1 VGKQSN
7 EGHECPNTKRD
18 PDEPSQKE
26 DALDTPVAPS
36 YLLLE
41 GREFDALLNSGQ
53 ALSVNQHSALV
64 LEPLSKAY
72 ERDKRHDHDCNFHV
86 FTLPFTLYT
95 PEPTWRLQSE
105 PKIRCNRLTPWRVSS
120 MMKDEDV
127 DELLRRR
134 RYEGAFGLLLDRYQE
149 KVFRLAF
156 SILRE
161 AGRAEEVTQDI
172 FLKLWQALPF
182 YDGRAALSTWLYT
195 IARNTCYSTFR
206 KESIRMTVP
215 IEGGV
220 EPSRHETVSQ
230 QAEIKQLLE
239 RLPTVQRE
247 VITLFY
253 LEDQSIQDVAQM
265 LDLPEGT
272 VKCHLH
278 RARQAL
284 AEMMRS

>member
-1 VGKQSN
+1 
-7 EGHECPNTKRD
+7 
-18 PDEPSQKE
+18 
-26 DALDTPVAPS
+26 
-36 YLLLE
+36 
-41 GREFDALLNSGQ
+41 
-53 ALSVNQHSALV
+53 
-64 LEPLSKAY
+64 
-72 ERDKRHDHDCNFHV
+72 
-86 FTLPFTLYT
+86 
-95 PEPTWRLQSE
+95 
-105 PKIRCNRLTPWRVSS
+105 
-120 MMKDEDV
+120 
-127 DELLRRR
+127 
-134 RYEGAFGLLLDRYQE
+134 
-149 KVFRLAF
+149 
-156 SILRE
+156 
-161 AGRAEEVTQDI
+161 
-172 FLKLWQALPF
+172 
-182 YDGRAALSTWLYT
+182 
-195 IARNTCYSTFR
+195 
-206 KESIRMTVP
+206 MTVP